1 VEPGFG
7 IVKLGVVCVYP
18 YPNMLTIA
26 CYGIPR
32 VGAKPLMVVQLW
44 KWFTGW
50 EKGFGID
57 VPLIDGPLV
66 CGLV

>member
-1 VEPGFG
+1 
-7 IVKLGVVCVYP
+7 
-18 YPNMLTIA
+18 MMTIA

-44 KWFTGW
+44 KWFIGW